1 VHEQL
6 FLLIFIKTGD
16 DLNRTHGGL
25 MKTKFLGLLILVLT
39 MVLLLTSCARPA
51 AVEEMP
57 EPPVV
62 EQPVVVEPT
71 ETEPPVPTD
80 PATEEPVI
88 EATDE
93 PTVEPTQTLD
103 DEDARMQA
111 LISEKIGGCHM
122 LNFILRQNKTREE
135 WSVTIDRMIGKG
147 ADVNAEEKELIID
160 YLVSR
165 NP

>member
-1 VHEQL
+1 
-6 FLLIFIKTGD
+6 
-16 DLNRTHGGL
+16 
-25 MKTKFLGLLILVLT
+25 MKTKLLGLLIMALT
-39 MVLLLTSCARPA
+39 LVLLLTGCARPT

-62 EQPVVVEPT
+62 VEPA
-71 ETEPPVPTD
+71 ETEPPVATDLPTEA
-80 PATEEPVI
+80 PVVEEP
-88 EATDE
+88 DE
-93 PTVEPTQTLD
+93 PTVEPTQALD
-103 DEDARMQA
+103 DEDERMQA

-122 LNFILRQNKTREE
+122 LNFILRQTKTREE

-165 NP
+165 NE

>member
-1 VHEQL
+1 MK
-6 FLLIFIKTGD
+6 IKQ
-16 DLNRTHGGL
+16 
-25 MKTKFLGLLILVLT
+25 LGLIVLILVAAL
-39 MVLLLTSCARPA
+39 VLVGCARPE
-51 AVEEMP
+51 VIEEAP

-62 EQPVVVEPT
+62 EQPAVVEPT
-71 ETEPPVPTD
+71 ETEPPVATD
-80 PATEEPVI
+80 PPTEEPVI

-93 PTVEPTQTLD
+93 PTVEPTLELD
-103 DEDARMQA
+103 DEDERMQA
-111 LISEKIGGCHM
+111 LISDKIGGCHM